1 MSEQAQATRRSYPSD
16 LTDAE
21 WSLIE
26 AEVPGPVWLPPLQ
39 QPRHTARELLNAI
52 RYRTRTGVAWR
63 LLPREFGPWSTV
75 FKWYQRWTRDG
86 TLEALH
92 DKLRRM
98 VRVAEGREPGP
109 TAAILDSQSVKST
122 DVGGP
127 RGFDAGK
134 KGQGPQATRRG
145 GCARPDARARGNA
158 RVGAGS

>member
-1 MSEQAQATRRSYPSD
+1 MNEQDQGKRQPYPSD

-21 WSLIE
+21 WSLIKDD
-26 AEVPGPVWLPPLQ
+26 VRGPAWFPPLQ
-39 QPRHTARELLNAI
+39 EPRHTARELFNAI

-63 LLPREFGPWSTV
+63 SLPREFGPWSSV
-75 FKWYQRWTRDG
+75 FKWYQKWTEDG

-98 VRVAEGREPGP
+98 VRVAEGRAPEP
-109 TAAILDSQSVKST
+109 TAAILDSQSIKST

-134 KGQGPQATRRG
+134 KGQRPQAPRRG
-145 GCARPDARARGNA
+145 GRAGLDPRARDH
-158 RVGAGS
+158 AGVRAGP